1 MGTGAMT
8 GGAAVLL
15 LACAALATEV
25 PTGGAVPPEA
35 AASQSVKL
43 VEVQVLDRRSRKL
56 LPGLPVEVTSS
67 VPIPCLRAPCP
78 PSEQRRWQGI
88 TDERGVLAYPAS
100 LEAEG
105 AVVYARAMGSDF
117 AVDVRGEGGRDAR
130 KRPVLLLEPPRKP

>member
-1 MGTGAMT
+1 MT
-8 GGAAVLL
+8 KMAARAGMLL

-25 PTGGAVPPEA
+25 AASGPVPPEA
-35 AASQSVKL
+35 AVPPPVKV
-43 VEVQVLDRRSRKL
+43 VEVQVLDRRSREP

-88 TDERGVLAYPAS
+88 TDALGVLAYPAS

-105 AVVYARAMGSDF
+105 AVVHAHAVGSNF
-117 AVDVRGEGGRDAR
+117 AVDVHGEGRRDAR